1 MDLETLVGLIGDG
14 NAKRGE
20 AAAMVGAAKASADQV
35 SQQLSGMGIT
45 DRAGEVAEIAHGLAE
60 VHATL
65 TGLADRLQELP
76 AAAQQAAGGLLTGG
90 SRAPGPAP
98 PPPAPPKPFHPRRR
112 NRAHE
117 DDIRGLGRP
126 KNTVGRTSA
135 RGRRYGTDGK
145 RLVDAPWRA
154 DPEVRHDDLREP
166 WASADDHVSRWHV
179 EGQVAAWMR
188 KTGTTEAVLY
198 QNLPPCGR
206 STRDP
211 GRCDM
216 SIAPMLPEG
225 SSLVVWT
232 VPENGTPYSVRY
244 QGGIEVNDEFDRLDE
259 DLDTHTVAALAI
271 ERGCRPPG
279 WAPGDPVP
287 GIATVYPDD
296 GDDPVLAW
304 HTDKLGGGDQ
314 ETLDDI
320 QAGR

>member
-1 MDLETLVGLIGDG
+1 MPHSAASGIRQITGSVVTGGRTVSGMDLETLVGLIGDG

-20 AAAMVGAAKASADQV
+20 AAATVGAAKASADQV

-60 VHATL
+60 VHTAL
-65 TGLADRLQELP
+65 LGLADRLHEL
-76 AAAQQAAGGLLTGG
+76 QQAAHQAAGLPAGAGTAT
-90 SRAPGPAP
+90 APT
-98 PPPAPPKPFHPRRR
+98 PPAPPKSFHPRRR

-117 DDIRGLGRP
+117 DDIRGLGWP
-126 KNTVGRTSA
+126 KNAAGRTSA
-135 RGRRYGTDGK
+135 RGRLYGTDGK

-206 STRDP
+206 ATRDP

-244 QGGIEVNDEFDRLDE
+244 
-259 DLDTHTVAALAI
+259 
-271 ERGCRPPG
+271 RGTG
-279 WAPGDPVP
+279 EAV
-287 GIATVYPDD
+287 
-296 GDDPVLAW
+296 
-304 HTDKLGGGDQ
+304 K
-314 ETLDDI
+314 
-320 QAGR
+320 